1 MSRKWKVTVLKTG
14 ESFQVMGVKTGLDAQ
29 RLICD
34 HLKVLWVNTPMRA
47 EPLDTPTALPATAS
61 VPSPQAA

>member
-1 MSRKWKVTVLKTG
+1 MSRKWKVTLLKTG
-14 ESFQVMGVKTGLDAQ
+14 EHYQVLGCKTALDAQ

-47 EPLDTPTALPATAS
+47 
-61 VPSPQAA
+61 VPIS